1 MDDNKNTNDSMTPVL
16 FLVISVF
23 VLIACILLLKVL
35 IKNIPSSSL
44 TEPLL
49 GANARPFMPG
59 LKREDIE
66 HLLLDAQRW
75 ECSICA
81 FYNLNEQQLHCV
93 LCGTPKGYRL
103 IEDKMEEVPMPAR
116 SASSSFLNNHRK
128 GSTLLQFT
136 AHIVTAVFEHVLT
149 PQDLNALQ
157 RSARM
162 RKQWTR
168 STGSLPWTRHF
179 VHTSWLPDAFIIQLS
194 SGHSSCPLSDD
205 DSSTG
210 LISWLPIDTLT
221 HHTTVLGTAVAPGTW
236 NSLVELARLP
246 FSLKFAWFL
255 SQLSELMTPY
265 STLHVHCK
273 VERNRLL
280 DQAMENLTTI
290 KEEALCATMRFEF
303 VGEQARDA
311 GAVQRE
317 WYVLVAQALFRE
329 TDDNSG
335 LFVMVNRED
344 QTYFINP
351 HASHQFGDF
360 TFRAVG
366 RFVGRALLDGQMLP
380 LHLSPVLLKAL
391 LGVPLSLDDVEHFDP
406 VVYKSLI
413 YVATH
418 SNVEDLALTFSA
430 TEEIRGGLVEEVD
443 LVENG
448 RSISVMEDNKAQ
460 YIQRMVKYL
469 LFDRVATQLEAMIQG
484 LYDIVPPEL
493 LVPFDHKE
501 FELILCGLCEIDV
514 QDWKRSTVTSSN
526 LKNHRALVWF
536 WEIVEAMSQADQAK
550 LLQYSTGS
558 ARVPV
563 QGFKGLTSYDGKIC
577 YFTLR
582 GVPYTTGRYPA
593 IHACYNRI
601 DLPLYPT
608 KELMEEVLKM
618 VLLSDPT
625 GFTIE

>member
-128 GSTLLQFT
+128 GSTLLRFT
-136 AHIVTAVFEHVLT
+136 AHIVTAVFEH
-149 PQDLNALQ
+149 
-157 RSARM
+157 
-162 RKQWTR
+162 
-168 STGSLPWTRHF
+168 
-179 VHTSWLPDAFIIQLS
+179 S

-608 KELMEEVLKM
+608 KELMEEALKM

>member
-93 LCGTPKGYRL
+93 LCGTPK
-103 IEDKMEEVPMPAR
+103 
-116 SASSSFLNNHRK
+116 
-128 GSTLLQFT
+128 
-136 AHIVTAVFEHVLT
+136 
-149 PQDLNALQ
+149 
-157 RSARM
+157 
-162 RKQWTR
+162 
-168 STGSLPWTRHF
+168 
-179 VHTSWLPDAFIIQLS
+179 
-194 SGHSSCPLSDD
+194 
-205 DSSTG
+205 
-210 LISWLPIDTLT
+210 
-221 HHTTVLGTAVAPGTW
+221 GTAVAPGTW